1 MYERSVSNTSFICCL
16 LPRQHSSVR
25 EATELAE
32 KEKAAHERENV
43 EYEAKISE
51 GKVTEDGRS
60 TK

>member
-1 MYERSVSNTSFICCL
+1 MYERSVSNTSFIYCL

-25 EATELAE
+25 EATELGE

-51 GKVTEDGRS
+51 GKVT
-60 TK
+60 